1 MPKSLTKYQVEYISE
16 NKSQLLCF
24 TWSKGDFISGL
35 HFMPISEAS
44 GGIQSNSQL
53 VSSILKNFPYPLTD
67 TEYRKFSKMVQSEA
81 GVAWKGKND
90 VDYKMSV
97 VPKNTDLG
105 IVKGGVAAAA
115 RADTTAFLGDGFE
128 GKFRFLLIFRKLSHQ
143 RCGFDTNSPHPPPP
157 PTKGQSRANTKQT
170 ALHMKENN
178 TAKRKTMELGEIDL
192 SSYCQ
197 FLMKEG
203 ENKPIVACYCAGI
216 IISSLNKMNGGFGCF
231 QTNCFEAAL
240 KEGDE
245 ISVPFRILHF
255 LSWQEAVSIEGWNAE
270 RRSDEYNKLLAQGY
284 STNLSETSF
293 GNLSMY
299 LRYNPGN
306 VSDEA
311 IVGFFSNFPNEQFSA
326 SPGGKPF
333 ARKMEDKASEDGKYA
348 LDFSQV
354 ISLDTKSPAWAYLH
368 SVHGPKLFW
377 LGRESPTPPTDEK
390 FADGVV
396 QMWRQGVEL
405 VGGRIGLLVSAQRVG
420 GGDKIVAVQTNFKA
434 FFSVLPECSPTVEEL
449 TTRYSLDEHGRQL
462 EFDDGDARKYYDDAN
477 TGYGIEQMEVNQTM
491 QMTIKTNKKQFANLY
506 ALIGCMGVN
515 CGPNPV
521 IPFGTFLLPWQT
533 DFWRDL
539 SAQSR
544 ETMLTQIARRRIFFE
559 CQMRRGLFGPTDLL
573 HETQLQNHRKSDD
586 PSAWIW
592 CYLVLHGGPWTVVHW
607 AGTQPNSASRFR
619 KATERFAFLSEHCN
633 YDKTKDEYNESS
645 DFDQLF
651 NHNDISMW

>member
-1 MPKSLTKYQVEYISE
+1 
-16 NKSQLLCF
+16 
-24 TWSKGDFISGL
+24 
-35 HFMPISEAS
+35 MPISEAS

-128 GKFRFLLIFRKLSHQ
+128 E
-143 RCGFDTNSPHPPPP
+143 
-157 PTKGQSRANTKQT
+157 GQSRATTKQT

-255 LSWQEAVSIEGWNAE
+255 LSWQEAVSMEGWNAE
-270 RRSDEYNKLLAQGY
+270 R
-284 STNLSETSF
+284 
-293 GNLSMY
+293 
-299 LRYNPGN
+299 
-306 VSDEA
+306 
-311 IVGFFSNFPNEQFSA
+311 SA